1 MVGVG
6 VVEGSTKVVD
16 GGIEVGM
23 VEVGVVISDDELGV
37 LSVTV
42 TVVEKEVVKLVD
54 VTPMVVVITES
65 VTLVPGS
72 IVSARMGIIDRVY
85 LSTLCLSSGAKG
97 LRGRRGLP

>member
-72 IVSARMGIIDRVY
+72 IVSARDGNY
-85 LSTLCLSSGAKG
+85 
-97 LRGRRGLP
+97 